1 MTQMKHKQLQTLDI
15 PQAAATT
22 TTRGEKR
29 QGQENED
36 VGDTRSIKKTQTR
49 ARQRKNNN
57 ENEGKTETVKKGVL
71 VDAHG
76 ENES

>member
-1 MTQMKHKQLQTLDI
+1 MTQMEYKQLQTLDI

-22 TTRGEKR
+22 TTLWEKR

-36 VGDTRSIKKTQTR
+36 VGDTRSTKKTRTR

>member
-1 MTQMKHKQLQTLDI
+1 MTQMEYKQLQTLDI

-22 TTRGEKR
+22 TTLWEKR

-36 VGDTRSIKKTQTR
+36 VGDTRSTKKTRTR

-57 ENEGKTETVKKGVL
+57 ENKGKTETVKKGGV
-71 VDAHG
+71 G
-76 ENES
+76 GCTWENES

>member
-1 MTQMKHKQLQTLDI
+1 MEYKQLQTLDI

-22 TTRGEKR
+22 TTLWEKR

-36 VGDTRSIKKTQTR
+36 VGDTRSIKKTQAR

-57 ENEGKTETVKKGVL
+57 ENEGKTETVKKGAL
-71 VDAHG
+71 VDEHG
-76 ENES
+76 KNES